1 MGTPI
6 RASDRDLRAMAAIV
20 SKDRPDLPGG
30 EGLPP
35 SRPRPRLLPRGTTS
49 RRSMGS
55 PARLLTK
62 LDSRC
67 REQPD

>member
-20 SKDRPDLPGG
+20 SKDRPG